1 MNKASHRKR
10 FHNPQEFT
18 GRLITHLSPRSAVSE
33 AYRTLRTNIQFGAL
47 DRAIKTIMVTSAGP
61 GEGKSTTIANLA
73 IAFAQAGHKCL
84 LIDADLRRPVLHKVF
99 GLDQRRGLSAV
110 LVGKVELAEAIQSVK
125 AVPGLQVLPS
135 GPLPP
140 NPAEMLGSKQ
150 WQGLLQEMRESFDLV
165 LIDAPPVIAV
175 ADASILAPQTDGVI
189 LVLDA
194 GSVPR
199 QAAQQAKDQ
208 LDKVSTRF
216 LGAVLNNVRVEDD
229 YQYYYYYTSND

>member
-1 MNKASHRKR
+1 MNKTAQRKHSHGQQA
-10 FHNPQEFT
+10 FAE
-18 GRLITHLSPRSAVSE
+18 RLITHLSPRSAVSE

-47 DRAIKTIMVTSAGP
+47 DRAVKTIMATSAGP

-73 IAFAQAGHKCL
+73 IAFAQAGHRCL

-99 GLDQRRGLSAV
+99 GVDQRRGLSAV
-110 LVGKVELAEAIQSVK
+110 LVGKVEVAAAIHSVT

-150 WQGLLQEMRESFDLV
+150 WQGLLHGLRESFDFV

-175 ADASILAPQTDGVI
+175 ADASVLAPQ
-189 LVLDA
+189 
-194 GSVPR
+194 
-199 QAAQQAKDQ
+199 
-208 LDKVSTRF
+208 
-216 LGAVLNNVRVEDD
+216 
-229 YQYYYYYTSND
+229 